1 MKIRLNR
8 AMAWWHRHMPSW
20 LLTIVTV
27 AASLLVTLCRPPMP
41 EEDIPSIPGL
51 DKVVHALMCAAVTA
65 AAWVDLRL
73 WLRRRPAAWQTS
85 LCSLGAI
92 LLGGAIEIAQGA
104 MHMGRAADFYDFVA
118 DTIGALAAFA
128 ILLRYGK

>member
-8 AMAWWHRHMPSW
+8 AMAWWHRHMPAW

-27 AASLLVTLCRPPMP
+27 AAVLLVTLCRPPMP

-51 DKVVHALMCAAVTA
+51 DKVVHALMCAAVSA
-65 AAWVDLRL
+65 A
-73 WLRRRPAAWQTS
+73 

-128 ILLRYGK
+128 LLLRYGK